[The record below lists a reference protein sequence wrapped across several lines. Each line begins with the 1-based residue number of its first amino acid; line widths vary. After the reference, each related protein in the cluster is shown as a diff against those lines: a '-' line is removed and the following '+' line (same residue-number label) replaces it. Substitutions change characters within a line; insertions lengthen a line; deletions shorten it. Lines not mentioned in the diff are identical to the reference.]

1 MIWNSKILSAALGIT
16 ISNSIN
22 CNEVQFNSKDV
33 KKGDLFIA
41 LKGNRDGHD
50 YVLDAIDKG
59 AAAVIVSKQ
68 VEINDKDKI
77 ILVDDC
83 FEALQKMALYKRE
96 NSKAKFIAITGSVGK
111 TSTKEALK
119 ILLQHD
125 SLVFVSR
132 GNFNNKLGM
141 LINLASMADDTEYA
155 IFELGMNHKGEIREL
170 VQILKPNIA
179 MITNISEAHLEFFNS
194 LEEIAEAKCEIFENF
209 SKNDIAVINADTNC
223 YSKILSILKNLSID
237 KIYSF
242 GTLSIKSTAVSRF
255 LNRHCE
261 QSKTAWQSRKNNK
274 KCYKLVFFTGLLRQ
288 LLCNFLAMTKKYE
301 LYNNTT
307 TPAQLVLYETL
318 GEQVHLKYK
327 INNKSLEITIPFIPR
342 HFAENY
348 TGVLLIIDILDKNIE
363 IAANHLADIAPTKGR
378 GEIINIQNCRVICD
392 YYNAS
397 PQSMKAALEYL
408 KQVPAENKTA
418 IIGGMLELGE
428 SSKPLHEELIPYIL
442 NAGCSKV
449 YLVGVNTKYIYD
461 LLPPKIAKKYFK
473 NVDELITH
481 ITDLFESNELI
492 LIKGSRG
499 VKLDKIVDYYK

>member
-1 MIWNSKILSAALGIT
+1 MIWNSKTLSAVLGIT
-16 ISNSIN
+16 ISNSIS

-33 KKGDLFIA
+33 KKGNLFIA
-41 LKGNRDGHD
+41 LQGNRDGHD

-59 AAAVIVSKQ
+59 AAAVIISKR

-119 ILLQHD
+119 VLLQHD
-125 SLVFVSR
+125 FLVFASR

-141 LINLASMADDTEYA
+141 FINLASMADDTEYA

-194 LEEIAEAKCEIFENF
+194 LEEIAEAKCEIFANF

-223 YSKILSILKNLSID
+223 YNKILSILKKLSITD
-237 KIYSF
+237 IHSF
-242 GTLSIKSTAVSRF
+242 GRSA
-255 LNRHCE
+255 
-261 QSKTAWQSRKNNK
+261 KTSA
-274 KCYKLVFFTGLLRQ
+274 
-288 LLCNFLAMTKKYE
+288 E
-301 LYNNTT
+301 LI
-307 TPAQLVLYETL
+307 LYENL
-318 GEQVHLKYK
+318 GEQVYLKYK
-327 INNKSLEITIPFIPR
+327 INKKVLDVTIPFIPR
-342 HFAENY
+342 HFTENY
-348 TGVLLIIDILDKNIE
+348 TGVLLIIDILGKDIE
-363 IAANHLADIAPTKGR
+363 IAANHLANISPTKGR

-418 IIGGMLELGE
+418 IIGDMLELGE
-428 SSKPLHEELIPYIL
+428 NSKRLHEKLVQYIL
-442 NAGCSKV
+442 DAACSKV
-449 YLVGVNTKYIYD
+449 YLVGVNTKYIND
-461 LLPPKIAKKYFK
+461 LLPSKIAKKYFK

-481 ITDLFESNELI
+481 ITDLFEGNELI

>member
-1 MIWNSKILSAALGIT
+1 MIWNSKTLSAALGIT

-41 LKGNRDGHD
+41 LQGNRDGHD

-59 AAAVIVSKQ
+59 AAAVIISKR
-68 VEINDKDKI
+68 VEINDKYKI

-83 FEALQKMALYKRE
+83 FEALQKIALYKRE

-119 ILLQHD
+119 VLLQHD
-125 SLVFVSR
+125 FLVFASR

-194 LEEIAEAKCEIFENF
+194 LEEIAEAKCEIFANF

-223 YSKILSILKNLSID
+223 YNKILSILKNLSITD
-237 KIYSF
+237 IHSF
-242 GTLSIKSTAVSRF
+242 GRS
-255 LNRHCE
+255 
-261 QSKTAWQSRKNNK
+261 SKTSAE
-274 KCYKLVFFTGLLRQ
+274 LIV
-288 LLCNFLAMTKKYE
+288 YE
-301 LYNNTT
+301 N
-307 TPAQLVLYETL
+307 L
-318 GEQVHLKYK
+318 GEQVYLKYK
-327 INNKSLEITIPFIPR
+327 INNKVLDVTIPFIPW
-342 HFAENY
+342 HFTENY
-348 TGVLLIIDILDKNIE
+348 TGVLLIIDILGKDIE
-363 IAANHLADIAPTKGR
+363 IAANHLANISPTKGR

-418 IIGGMLELGE
+418 IIGDMLELGE
-428 SSKPLHEELIPYIL
+428 NSKRLHEKLVQYIL
-442 NAGCSKV
+442 DAACSKV
-449 YLVGVNTKYIYD
+449 YLVGVNTKYIDD
-461 LLPPKIAKKYFK
+461 LLPSKIAKKYFK

-481 ITDLFESNELI
+481 ITDLFEGNELI

>member
-1 MIWNSKILSAALGIT
+1 MIWNSKTLSAVLGIT

-41 LKGNRDGHD
+41 LQGNRDGHD

-59 AAAVIVSKQ
+59 AAAVIISKR

-77 ILVDDC
+77 ILVDNC

-119 ILLQHD
+119 VLLQHD
-125 SLVFVSR
+125 FLVFASR

-194 LEEIAEAKCEIFENF
+194 LEEIAEAKCEIFANF

-223 YSKILSILKNLSID
+223 YNKILSILKNLSITD
-237 KIYSF
+237 IHSF
-242 GTLSIKSTAVSRF
+242 GRSA
-255 LNRHCE
+255 
-261 QSKTAWQSRKNNK
+261 KTSA
-274 KCYKLVFFTGLLRQ
+274 
-288 LLCNFLAMTKKYE
+288 E
-301 LYNNTT
+301 LI
-307 TPAQLVLYETL
+307 LYENL
-318 GEQVHLKYK
+318 GEQVYLKYK
-327 INNKSLEITIPFIPR
+327 INNKVLDVTIPFIPR
-342 HFAENY
+342 HFTENY
-348 TGVLLIIDILDKNIE
+348 TGVLLIIDILGKDIE
-363 IAANHLADIAPTKGR
+363 IAANHLANISPTKGR

-408 KQVPAENKTA
+408 KQVPAEHKTA
-418 IIGGMLELGE
+418 IIGDMLELGE
-428 SSKPLHEELIPYIL
+428 NSKRLHEKLVQYIL
-442 NAGCSKV
+442 DAACSKV
-449 YLVGVNTKYIYD
+449 YLVGVNTKYIDD
-461 LLPPKIAKKYFK
+461 LLPSKIAKKYFK

-481 ITDLFESNELI
+481 ITDLFEGNELI

>member
-1 MIWNSKILSAALGIT
+1 MIWNSKTLSAVLGIT

-41 LKGNRDGHD
+41 LQGNRDGHD

-59 AAAVIVSKQ
+59 AAAVIISKR

-119 ILLQHD
+119 VLLQHD
-125 SLVFVSR
+125 FLVFASR

-194 LEEIAEAKCEIFENF
+194 LEEIAEAKCEIFANF

-223 YSKILSILKNLSID
+223 YNKILSILKNLSITD
-237 KIYSF
+237 IHSF
-242 GTLSIKSTAVSRF
+242 GRS
-255 LNRHCE
+255 
-261 QSKTAWQSRKNNK
+261 SKTSA
-274 KCYKLVFFTGLLRQ
+274 
-288 LLCNFLAMTKKYE
+288 E
-301 LYNNTT
+301 LI
-307 TPAQLVLYETL
+307 LYENL
-318 GEQVHLKYK
+318 GEQVYLKYK
-327 INNKSLEITIPFIPR
+327 INNKVLDVTIPFIPR
-342 HFAENY
+342 HFTENY
-348 TGVLLIIDILDKNIE
+348 TGVLLIIDILGKDIE
-363 IAANHLADIAPTKGR
+363 IAANHLANISPTKGR

-418 IIGGMLELGE
+418 IIGDMLELGE
-428 SSKPLHEELIPYIL
+428 NSKRLHEKLVQYIL
-442 NAGCSKV
+442 DAACSKV
-449 YLVGVNTKYIYD
+449 YLVGVNTKYIDD
-461 LLPPKIAKKYFK
+461 LLPSKIAKKYFK

-481 ITDLFESNELI
+481 ITDLFEGNELM

>member
-1 MIWNSKILSAALGIT
+1 MIWNSKTLSAALGIT

-41 LKGNRDGHD
+41 LQGNRDGHD
-50 YVLDAIDKG
+50 YALDAIDKG
-59 AAAVIVSKQ
+59 AAAIIVSKK

-125 SLVFVSR
+125 SLVFASR

-141 LINLASMADDTEYA
+141 LINLASMADDTEYT

-209 SKNDIAVINADTNC
+209 SKNDIAVINANTNC

-237 KIYSF
+237 RVYNF
-242 GTLSIKSTAVSRF
+242 GISH
-255 LNRHCE
+255 N
-261 QSKTAWQSRKNNK
+261 
-274 KCYKLVFFTGLLRQ
+274 
-288 LLCNFLAMTKKYE
+288 
-301 LYNNTT
+301 
-307 TPAQLVLYETL
+307 TPAQLVLYESL

-327 INNKSLEITIPFIPR
+327 INNKSLEITVPFIPR

-348 TGVLLIIDILDKNIE
+348 TGVLLIIDILGKDIE

-418 IIGGMLELGE
+418 IIGDMLELGE
-428 SSKPLHEELIPYIL
+428 SSKPLHEELVPYIL
-442 NAGCSKV
+442 DAGCSKV

-461 LLPPKIAKKYFK
+461 LLPPKIAKKYFE

-481 ITDLFESNELI
+481 ITDLFEINELI

>member
-1 MIWNSKILSAALGIT
+1 MIWNSKTLSAVLGIT
-16 ISNSIN
+16 ISNSIS

-33 KKGDLFIA
+33 KKGNLFIA
-41 LKGNRDGHD
+41 LQGNRDGHD

-59 AAAVIVSKQ
+59 AAAVIISKR

-119 ILLQHD
+119 VLLQHD
-125 SLVFVSR
+125 FLVFASR

-194 LEEIAEAKCEIFENF
+194 LEEIAEAKCEIFANF

-223 YSKILSILKNLSID
+223 YNKILSILKNLSITD
-237 KIYSF
+237 IHSV
-242 GTLSIKSTAVSRF
+242 GRSA
-255 LNRHCE
+255 
-261 QSKTAWQSRKNNK
+261 KTSA
-274 KCYKLVFFTGLLRQ
+274 
-288 LLCNFLAMTKKYE
+288 E
-301 LYNNTT
+301 LI
-307 TPAQLVLYETL
+307 LYENL
-318 GEQVHLKYK
+318 GEQVYLKYK
-327 INNKSLEITIPFIPR
+327 INKKVLDVTIPFIPR
-342 HFAENY
+342 HFTENY
-348 TGVLLIIDILDKNIE
+348 TGVLLIIDILGKDIE
-363 IAANHLADIAPTKGR
+363 IAANHLANISPTKGR

-418 IIGGMLELGE
+418 IIGDMLELGE
-428 SSKPLHEELIPYIL
+428 NSKRLHEKLVQYIL
-442 NAGCSKV
+442 DAACSKV
-449 YLVGVNTKYIYD
+449 YLVGVNTKYIND
-461 LLPPKIAKKYFK
+461 LLPSKIAKKYFK

-481 ITDLFESNELI
+481 ITDLFEGNELI

>member
-1 MIWNSKILSAALGIT
+1 MIWNSKTLSAVLGIT
-16 ISNSIN
+16 ISNSIS

-33 KKGDLFIA
+33 KKGNLFIA
-41 LKGNRDGHD
+41 LQGNRDGHD

-59 AAAVIVSKQ
+59 AAAVIISKR

-119 ILLQHD
+119 VLLQHD
-125 SLVFVSR
+125 FLVFASR

-194 LEEIAEAKCEIFENF
+194 LEEIAEAKCEIFANF

-223 YSKILSILKNLSID
+223 YNKILSILKNLSITD
-237 KIYSF
+237 IHSF
-242 GTLSIKSTAVSRF
+242 GRSA
-255 LNRHCE
+255 
-261 QSKTAWQSRKNNK
+261 KTSA
-274 KCYKLVFFTGLLRQ
+274 
-288 LLCNFLAMTKKYE
+288 E
-301 LYNNTT
+301 LI
-307 TPAQLVLYETL
+307 LYENL
-318 GEQVHLKYK
+318 GEQVYLKYK
-327 INNKSLEITIPFIPR
+327 INKKVLDVMIPFIPR
-342 HFAENY
+342 HFTENY
-348 TGVLLIIDILDKNIE
+348 TGVLLIIDILGKDIE
-363 IAANHLADIAPTKGR
+363 IAANHLANISPTKGR

-418 IIGGMLELGE
+418 IIGDMLELGE
-428 SSKPLHEELIPYIL
+428 NSKRLHEKLVQYIL
-442 NAGCSKV
+442 DAACSKV
-449 YLVGVNTKYIYD
+449 YLVGVNTKYIND
-461 LLPPKIAKKYFK
+461 LLPSKIAKKYFK

-481 ITDLFESNELI
+481 ITDLFEGNELI

>member
-1 MIWNSKILSAALGIT
+1 MIWNSKTLSAVLGRT

-41 LKGNRDGHD
+41 LQGNRDSHD

-59 AAAVIVSKQ
+59 AAAVIISKR

-119 ILLQHD
+119 VLLQHD
-125 SLVFVSR
+125 FLVFASR

-155 IFELGMNHKGEIREL
+155 IFELGMNYKGQIREL

-194 LEEIAEAKCEIFENF
+194 LEEIAEAKCEIFANF

-223 YSKILSILKNLSID
+223 YNKILSILKNLSITD
-237 KIYSF
+237 IHSF
-242 GTLSIKSTAVSRF
+242 GRS
-255 LNRHCE
+255 
-261 QSKTAWQSRKNNK
+261 SKTSAELILYKN
-274 KCYKLVFFTGLLRQ
+274 
-288 LLCNFLAMTKKYE
+288 
-301 LYNNTT
+301 
-307 TPAQLVLYETL
+307 L
-318 GEQVHLKYK
+318 GEQVYLKYK
-327 INNKSLEITIPFIPR
+327 INNKVLDVTMPFIPR
-342 HFAENY
+342 HFTENY
-348 TGVLLIIDILDKNIE
+348 TGVLLIIDILGKDIE
-363 IAANHLADIAPTKGR
+363 IAANHLASISPTKGR

-397 PQSMKAALEYL
+397 PQSMQAALEYL

-418 IIGGMLELGE
+418 IIGDMLELGE
-428 SSKPLHEELIPYIL
+428 NSKRLHEKLVQYIL
-442 NAGCSKV
+442 DAACSKV
-449 YLVGVNTKYIYD
+449 YLVGVNTKYIDD
-461 LLPPKIAKKYFK
+461 LLPSKIAKKYFK

-481 ITDLFESNELI
+481 ITDLFEGNELI

>member
-1 MIWNSKILSAALGIT
+1 MIWNSKTLSAVLGIT

-22 CNEVQFNSKDV
+22 YNEVQFNSKDV

-41 LKGNRDGHD
+41 LHGNRDGHD

-59 AAAVIVSKQ
+59 AAAVIISKR

-83 FEALQKMALYKRE
+83 FEALQKMALYKRK

-125 SLVFVSR
+125 FLVFASR

-141 LINLASMADDTEYA
+141 LVNLASMADDAEYA

-170 VQILKPNIA
+170 VQILKPHIA

-194 LEEIAEAKCEIFENF
+194 LEEIAEAKCEIFANF
-209 SKNDIAVINADTNC
+209 SKNDIAVINANTNC
-223 YSKILSILKNLSID
+223 YNKILSILKNLSITD
-237 KIYSF
+237 IHSF
-242 GTLSIKSTAVSRF
+242 GRS
-255 LNRHCE
+255 
-261 QSKTAWQSRKNNK
+261 SKTSA
-274 KCYKLVFFTGLLRQ
+274 
-288 LLCNFLAMTKKYE
+288 E
-301 LYNNTT
+301 LI
-307 TPAQLVLYETL
+307 LYENL
-318 GEQVHLKYK
+318 GEQVYLKYK
-327 INNKSLEITIPFIPR
+327 INNKVLDVTIPFIPR
-342 HFAENY
+342 HFTENY
-348 TGVLLIIDILDKNIE
+348 TGVLLIIDILGKDIE
-363 IAANHLADIAPTKGR
+363 IAANRLANISPTKGR

-418 IIGGMLELGE
+418 IIGDMLELGE
-428 SSKPLHEELIPYIL
+428 NSKRLHETLVQYIL
-442 NAGCSKV
+442 DAACSKV
-449 YLVGVNTKYIYD
+449 YLVGVNTKYIDD
-461 LLPPKIAKKYFK
+461 LLPSKIAKKYFK
-473 NVDELITH
+473 SVDELITH
-481 ITDLFESNELI
+481 ITDLFEGNELI

-499 VKLDKIVDYYK
+499 IKLDKIVDYYK

>member
-1 MIWNSKILSAALGIT
+1 MIWNSKTLSAVLGIT

-33 KKGDLFIA
+33 KKGNLFIA
-41 LKGNRDGHD
+41 LQGNRDGHD

-59 AAAVIVSKQ
+59 AAAVIISKRL
-68 VEINDKDKI
+68 EINDQDKI

-119 ILLQHD
+119 VLLQHD
-125 SLVFVSR
+125 FLVFASR

-194 LEEIAEAKCEIFENF
+194 LEEIAEAKCEIFTNF

-223 YSKILSILKNLSID
+223 YNKILSILKELSITD
-237 KIYSF
+237 IHSF
-242 GTLSIKSTAVSRF
+242 GRSA
-255 LNRHCE
+255 
-261 QSKTAWQSRKNNK
+261 KTSA
-274 KCYKLVFFTGLLRQ
+274 
-288 LLCNFLAMTKKYE
+288 E
-301 LYNNTT
+301 LI
-307 TPAQLVLYETL
+307 LYENL
-318 GEQVHLKYK
+318 GEQVYLKYK
-327 INNKSLEITIPFIPR
+327 INNKVLDVTIPFIPR
-342 HFAENY
+342 HFTENY
-348 TGVLLIIDILDKNIE
+348 TGVLLIIDILGKDIE
-363 IAANHLADIAPTKGR
+363 IAANHLANISPTKGR

-408 KQVPAENKTA
+408 KQVPAENKTV
-418 IIGGMLELGE
+418 IIGDMLELGE
-428 SSKPLHEELIPYIL
+428 NSKRLHEKLVQYIL
-442 NAGCSKV
+442 DTACSKV
-449 YLVGVNTKYIYD
+449 YLVGVNTKYIDD
-461 LLPPKIAKKYFK
+461 LLPSKIVKKYFK

-481 ITDLFESNELI
+481 ITDLFEGNELI

>member
-1 MIWNSKILSAALGIT
+1 MIWNSKTLSAALGIT

-41 LKGNRDGHD
+41 LQGNRDGHD
-50 YVLDAIDKG
+50 YVQDAIDKG
-59 AAAVIVSKQ
+59 AVAVIVSKQ

-125 SLVFVSR
+125 SLVFASR

-237 KIYSF
+237 RVYNF
-242 GTLSIKSTAVSRF
+242 GISH
-255 LNRHCE
+255 N
-261 QSKTAWQSRKNNK
+261 
-274 KCYKLVFFTGLLRQ
+274 
-288 LLCNFLAMTKKYE
+288 
-301 LYNNTT
+301 
-307 TPAQLVLYETL
+307 TPAQLVLYENL

-348 TGVLLIIDILDKNIE
+348 TGVLLIIDILGKDME
-363 IAANHLADIAPTKGR
+363 LAANHLANISPTEGR
-378 GEIINIQNCRVICD
+378 GKIINIQNSRVICD

-397 PQSMKAALEYL
+397 PGSMKAALEYL

-418 IIGGMLELGE
+418 IIGDMLELGE
-428 SSKPLHEELIPYIL
+428 SSKPLHEELVPYIL
-442 NAGCSKV
+442 DAGCSKV

-461 LLPPKIAKKYFK
+461 LLPPKTAKKYFK

-481 ITDLFESNELI
+481 ITDLFEGNELI

-499 VKLDKIVDYYK
+499 IKLDKIVDYYK

>member
-1 MIWNSKILSAALGIT
+1 MIWNSKTLSAVLGIT

-41 LKGNRDGHD
+41 LQGNRDGHD

-59 AAAVIVSKQ
+59 AAAVIISKR

-119 ILLQHD
+119 VLLQHD
-125 SLVFVSR
+125 FLVFASR

-194 LEEIAEAKCEIFENF
+194 LEEIAEAKCEIFANF

-223 YSKILSILKNLSID
+223 YNKILSILKNLSITD
-237 KIYSF
+237 IHSF
-242 GTLSIKSTAVSRF
+242 GRS
-255 LNRHCE
+255 
-261 QSKTAWQSRKNNK
+261 SKTSA
-274 KCYKLVFFTGLLRQ
+274 
-288 LLCNFLAMTKKYE
+288 E
-301 LYNNTT
+301 LI
-307 TPAQLVLYETL
+307 LYENL
-318 GEQVHLKYK
+318 GEQVYLKYK
-327 INNKSLEITIPFIPR
+327 INNKVLDVTIPFIPR
-342 HFAENY
+342 HFTENY
-348 TGVLLIIDILDKNIE
+348 TGVLLIIDILGREKQYVEPKCFNDLTTIRHRKNQHERSICKAGYNCTFTLQCA
-363 IAANHLADIAPTKGR
+363 IPAN
-378 GEIINIQNCRVICD
+378 
-392 YYNAS
+392 
-397 PQSMKAALEYL
+397 MK
-408 KQVPAENKTA
+408 
-418 IIGGMLELGE
+418 
-428 SSKPLHEELIPYIL
+428 
-442 NAGCSKV
+442 
-449 YLVGVNTKYIYD
+449 NT
-461 LLPPKIAKKYFK
+461 L
-473 NVDELITH
+473 T
-481 ITDLFESNELI
+481 
-492 LIKGSRG
+492 
-499 VKLDKIVDYYK
+499 

>member
-1 MIWNSKILSAALGIT
+1 MIWNSKTLSAALGIT

-41 LKGNRDGHD
+41 LQGNRDGHD

-59 AAAVIVSKQ
+59 AAAVIISKR
-68 VEINDKDKI
+68 VEINDKYKI

-83 FEALQKMALYKRE
+83 FEALQKIALYKRE

-119 ILLQHD
+119 VLLQHD
-125 SLVFVSR
+125 FLVFASR

-179 MITNISEAHLEFFNS
+179 MITNISEAHLAFFNS
-194 LEEIAEAKCEIFENF
+194 LEEIAEAKCEIFANF

-223 YSKILSILKNLSID
+223 YNKILSILKNLSITD
-237 KIYSF
+237 IHSF
-242 GTLSIKSTAVSRF
+242 GRS
-255 LNRHCE
+255 
-261 QSKTAWQSRKNNK
+261 SKTSA
-274 KCYKLVFFTGLLRQ
+274 
-288 LLCNFLAMTKKYE
+288 E
-301 LYNNTT
+301 LI
-307 TPAQLVLYETL
+307 LYENL
-318 GEQVHLKYK
+318 GEQVYLKYK
-327 INNKSLEITIPFIPR
+327 INNKVLDVTIPFIPR
-342 HFAENY
+342 HFTENY
-348 TGVLLIIDILDKNIE
+348 TGVLLIIDILGKDIE
-363 IAANHLADIAPTKGR
+363 IAANHLANISPTKGR

-418 IIGGMLELGE
+418 IIGDMLELGE
-428 SSKPLHEELIPYIL
+428 NSKRLHEKLVQYIL
-442 NAGCSKV
+442 DAACSKV
-449 YLVGVNTKYIYD
+449 YLVGVNTKYIDD
-461 LLPPKIAKKYFK
+461 LLPSKIAKKYFK
-473 NVDELITH
+473 NVDELIMH
-481 ITDLFESNELI
+481 ITDLFEGNELI

>member
-1 MIWNSKILSAALGIT
+1 MIWNSKTLSAALGIT

-22 CNEVQFNSKDV
+22 CNAVQFNSKDV

-41 LKGNRDGHD
+41 LQGNRDGHD

-59 AAAVIVSKQ
+59 TAAVIISKR

-119 ILLQHD
+119 VLLQHD
-125 SLVFVSR
+125 FLVFASR

-155 IFELGMNHKGEIREL
+155 IFELGMNNKGEIREL

-194 LEEIAEAKCEIFENF
+194 LEEIAEAKCEIFANF

-223 YSKILSILKNLSID
+223 YNKILSILKNLSITD
-237 KIYSF
+237 IHSF
-242 GTLSIKSTAVSRF
+242 GRS
-255 LNRHCE
+255 
-261 QSKTAWQSRKNNK
+261 SKTSA
-274 KCYKLVFFTGLLRQ
+274 
-288 LLCNFLAMTKKYE
+288 E
-301 LYNNTT
+301 LI
-307 TPAQLVLYETL
+307 LYENL
-318 GEQVHLKYK
+318 GEQVYLKYK
-327 INNKSLEITIPFIPR
+327 INNKVLDVTIPFIPR
-342 HFAENY
+342 HFTENY
-348 TGVLLIIDILDKNIE
+348 TGVLLIIDILGKDIE
-363 IAANHLADIAPTKGR
+363 IAANHLANISPTKGR

-418 IIGGMLELGE
+418 IIGDMLELGE
-428 SSKPLHEELIPYIL
+428 NSKRLHEKLVQYIL
-442 NAGCSKV
+442 DAACSKV
-449 YLVGVNTKYIYD
+449 YLVGVNTKYIDD
-461 LLPPKIAKKYFK
+461 LLPSKIAKKYFK

-481 ITDLFESNELI
+481 ITDLFEGNELI

>member
-1 MIWNSKILSAALGIT
+1 MIWNSKTLSAALGIT

-41 LKGNRDGHD
+41 LQGNRDGHD
-50 YVLDAIDKG
+50 YALDAIDKG
-59 AAAVIVSKQ
+59 AAAIIVSKK

-125 SLVFVSR
+125 PLVFASR

-209 SKNDIAVINADTNC
+209 SKNDIAVINANTNC

-237 KIYSF
+237 RVYNF
-242 GTLSIKSTAVSRF
+242 GISH
-255 LNRHCE
+255 N
-261 QSKTAWQSRKNNK
+261 
-274 KCYKLVFFTGLLRQ
+274 
-288 LLCNFLAMTKKYE
+288 
-301 LYNNTT
+301 
-307 TPAQLVLYETL
+307 TPAQLVLYESL

-327 INNKSLEITIPFIPR
+327 INNKSLEITVPFIPR

-348 TGVLLIIDILDKNIE
+348 TGVLLIIDILGKDIE

-418 IIGGMLELGE
+418 IIGDMLELGE
-428 SSKPLHEELIPYIL
+428 NSKPLHEELVPYIL
-442 NAGCSKV
+442 DAGCSKV

-461 LLPPKIAKKYFK
+461 LLPPKIAKKYFE
-473 NVDELITH
+473 NVDELITN
-481 ITDLFESNELI
+481 ITDLFEINELI

>member
-1 MIWNSKILSAALGIT
+1 MIWNSKTLSAVLGIT
-16 ISNSIN
+16 ISNSIS

-33 KKGDLFIA
+33 KKGNLFIA
-41 LKGNRDGHD
+41 LQGNRDGHD

-59 AAAVIVSKQ
+59 AAAVIISKR

-119 ILLQHD
+119 VLLQHD
-125 SLVFVSR
+125 FLVFASR

-194 LEEIAEAKCEIFENF
+194 LEEIAEAKCEIFANF

-223 YSKILSILKNLSID
+223 YNKILSILKNLSITD
-237 KIYSF
+237 IHSF
-242 GTLSIKSTAVSRF
+242 GRSA
-255 LNRHCE
+255 
-261 QSKTAWQSRKNNK
+261 KTSA
-274 KCYKLVFFTGLLRQ
+274 
-288 LLCNFLAMTKKYE
+288 E
-301 LYNNTT
+301 LI
-307 TPAQLVLYETL
+307 LYENL
-318 GEQVHLKYK
+318 GEQVYLKYK
-327 INNKSLEITIPFIPR
+327 INKKVLDVTIPFIPR
-342 HFAENY
+342 HFTENY
-348 TGVLLIIDILDKNIE
+348 TGVLLIIDILGKDIE
-363 IAANHLADIAPTKGR
+363 IAANHLANISPTKGR

-418 IIGGMLELGE
+418 IIGDMLELGE
-428 SSKPLHEELIPYIL
+428 NSKRLHEKLVQYIL
-442 NAGCSKV
+442 DAACSKV
-449 YLVGVNTKYIYD
+449 YLVGVNTKYIND
-461 LLPPKIAKKYFK
+461 LLPSKIAKKYFK

-481 ITDLFESNELI
+481 ITDLFEGNELI

>member
-1 MIWNSKILSAALGIT
+1 MIWNSKTLSAALGIT

-41 LKGNRDGHD
+41 LQGNRDGHD
-50 YVLDAIDKG
+50 YVQDAIDKG

-125 SLVFVSR
+125 FLVFASR

-141 LINLASMADDTEYA
+141 LINLASMADDTEYT

-237 KIYSF
+237 RVYNF
-242 GTLSIKSTAVSRF
+242 GISH
-255 LNRHCE
+255 N
-261 QSKTAWQSRKNNK
+261 
-274 KCYKLVFFTGLLRQ
+274 
-288 LLCNFLAMTKKYE
+288 
-301 LYNNTT
+301 
-307 TPAQLVLYETL
+307 TPAQLVLYENL

-348 TGVLLIIDILDKNIE
+348 TGVLLIIDILGKDME
-363 IAANHLADIAPTKGR
+363 LAANHLANISPTEGR
-378 GEIINIQNCRVICD
+378 GKIINIQNSRVICD

-397 PQSMKAALEYL
+397 PGSMKAALEYL

-418 IIGGMLELGE
+418 IIGDMLELGE
-428 SSKPLHEELIPYIL
+428 SSKPLHEELVPYIL
-442 NAGCSKV
+442 DAGCSKV

-461 LLPPKIAKKYFK
+461 LLPPKTAKKYFK

-481 ITDLFESNELI
+481 ITDLFEGNELI

-499 VKLDKIVDYYK
+499 IKLDKIVDYYK

>member
-1 MIWNSKILSAALGIT
+1 MIWNSKTLSAVLGIP

-33 KKGDLFIA
+33 KKGNLFIA
-41 LKGNRDGHD
+41 LQGNRDGHD

-59 AAAVIVSKQ
+59 AAAVIISKR

-119 ILLQHD
+119 VLLQHD
-125 SLVFVSR
+125 FLVFASR

-155 IFELGMNHKGEIREL
+155 IFELGMNHQGEIREL

-194 LEEIAEAKCEIFENF
+194 LEEIAEAKCEIFANF

-223 YSKILSILKNLSID
+223 YNKILSILKNLSITD
-237 KIYSF
+237 IHSF
-242 GTLSIKSTAVSRF
+242 GRSA
-255 LNRHCE
+255 
-261 QSKTAWQSRKNNK
+261 KTSA
-274 KCYKLVFFTGLLRQ
+274 
-288 LLCNFLAMTKKYE
+288 E
-301 LYNNTT
+301 LM
-307 TPAQLVLYETL
+307 LYENL
-318 GEQVHLKYK
+318 GEQVYLKYK
-327 INNKSLEITIPFIPR
+327 INNKVLDVTIPFIPR
-342 HFAENY
+342 HFTENY
-348 TGVLLIIDILDKNIE
+348 TGVLLIIDILGKDIE
-363 IAANHLADIAPTKGR
+363 IAANHLANISPTKGR

-418 IIGGMLELGE
+418 IIGDMLELGE
-428 SSKPLHEELIPYIL
+428 NSKRLHEKLVQYIL
-442 NAGCSKV
+442 DAACSKV
-449 YLVGVNTKYIYD
+449 YLVGVNTKYIDD
-461 LLPPKIAKKYFK
+461 LLPSKIAKKYFK

-481 ITDLFESNELI
+481 ITDLFEGNELV

>member
-1 MIWNSKILSAALGIT
+1 MIWNSKTLSAVLGIT

-33 KKGDLFIA
+33 KKGNLFIA
-41 LKGNRDGHD
+41 LQGNRDGHD

-59 AAAVIVSKQ
+59 AAAVIISKR

-119 ILLQHD
+119 VLLLQND
-125 SLVFVSR
+125 FLVFASR

-194 LEEIAEAKCEIFENF
+194 LEEIAEAKCEIFANF

-223 YSKILSILKNLSID
+223 YNKILSILKNLSITD
-237 KIYSF
+237 IHSF
-242 GTLSIKSTAVSRF
+242 GRSA
-255 LNRHCE
+255 
-261 QSKTAWQSRKNNK
+261 KTSA
-274 KCYKLVFFTGLLRQ
+274 
-288 LLCNFLAMTKKYE
+288 E
-301 LYNNTT
+301 LI
-307 TPAQLVLYETL
+307 LYENL
-318 GEQVHLKYK
+318 GEQVYLKYK
-327 INNKSLEITIPFIPR
+327 INNKVLDVTIPFIPR
-342 HFAENY
+342 HFTENY
-348 TGVLLIIDILDKNIE
+348 TGVLLIIDILGKDIE
-363 IAANHLADIAPTKGR
+363 IAANHLANISPTKGR

-418 IIGGMLELGE
+418 IIGDMLELGE
-428 SSKPLHEELIPYIL
+428 NSKRLHEKLVQYIL
-442 NAGCSKV
+442 DAACSKV
-449 YLVGVNTKYIYD
+449 YLVGVNTKYIND
-461 LLPPKIAKKYFK
+461 LLPSKIAKKYFK

-481 ITDLFESNELI
+481 ITDLFEGNELI

>member
-1 MIWNSKILSAALGIT
+1 MIWNSKTFSAALGIT
-16 ISNSIN
+16 ISHSIN

-41 LKGNRDGHD
+41 LQGNRDGHD

-59 AAAVIVSKQ
+59 AAAVIISKR
-68 VEINDKDKI
+68 VELNDKDKI

-119 ILLQHD
+119 VLLQHD
-125 SLVFVSR
+125 FLVFASR

-194 LEEIAEAKCEIFENF
+194 LEEVAEAKCEIFANF

-223 YSKILSILKNLSID
+223 YNKILSILKNLSITD
-237 KIYSF
+237 IHSF
-242 GTLSIKSTAVSRF
+242 GRS
-255 LNRHCE
+255 
-261 QSKTAWQSRKNNK
+261 SKTSA
-274 KCYKLVFFTGLLRQ
+274 
-288 LLCNFLAMTKKYE
+288 E
-301 LYNNTT
+301 LI
-307 TPAQLVLYETL
+307 LYENL
-318 GEQVHLKYK
+318 GEQVYLKYK
-327 INNKSLEITIPFIPR
+327 INNKVLDVTIPFIPR
-342 HFAENY
+342 HFTENY
-348 TGVLLIIDILDKNIE
+348 TGVLLIIDILGKDIE
-363 IAANHLADIAPTKGR
+363 IVANHLANISPTKGR
-378 GEIINIQNCRVICD
+378 GEMINIQNCRVICD

-418 IIGGMLELGE
+418 IIGDMLELGE
-428 SSKPLHEELIPYIL
+428 NSKRLHEKLVQYIL
-442 NAGCSKV
+442 DAACSKV
-449 YLVGVNTKYIYD
+449 YLVGVNTKYIDD
-461 LLPPKIAKKYFK
+461 LLPSKIAKRYFK

-481 ITDLFESNELI
+481 ITDLFEGNELI

>member
-1 MIWNSKILSAALGIT
+1 MIWNSKTLSAVLGIT

-41 LKGNRDGHD
+41 LQGNRDGHD

-59 AAAVIVSKQ
+59 AAAVIISKR

-119 ILLQHD
+119 VLLQHD
-125 SLVFVSR
+125 FLVFVSR

-179 MITNISEAHLEFFNS
+179 MITNISESHLEFFNS
-194 LEEIAEAKCEIFENF
+194 LEEIAEAKCEIFANF

-223 YSKILSILKNLSID
+223 YNKILSMLKNLSITD
-237 KIYSF
+237 IHSF
-242 GTLSIKSTAVSRF
+242 GRS
-255 LNRHCE
+255 
-261 QSKTAWQSRKNNK
+261 SKTSA
-274 KCYKLVFFTGLLRQ
+274 
-288 LLCNFLAMTKKYE
+288 E
-301 LYNNTT
+301 LI
-307 TPAQLVLYETL
+307 LYEDL
-318 GEQVHLKYK
+318 GEQVYLKYK
-327 INNKSLEITIPFIPR
+327 INNKVLDVTIPFIPR
-342 HFAENY
+342 HFTENY
-348 TGVLLIIDILDKNIE
+348 TGVLLIIDILGKDIE
-363 IAANHLADIAPTKGR
+363 IAANHLANISPTKGR

-418 IIGGMLELGE
+418 IIGDMLELGE
-428 SSKPLHEELIPYIL
+428 NSKRLHEKLVQYIL
-442 NAGCSKV
+442 DAACFKV
-449 YLVGVNTKYIYD
+449 YLVGVNTKYIDD
-461 LLPPKIAKKYFK
+461 LLPSKIAKKYFK

-481 ITDLFESNELI
+481 ITDLFEGNELI

>member
-1 MIWNSKILSAALGIT
+1 MIWNSKTLSAALGIT

-41 LKGNRDGHD
+41 LQGNSDGHN
-50 YVLDAIDKG
+50 YVRDAVDKG
-59 AAAVIVSKQ
+59 AAAVIISKR
-68 VEINDKDKI
+68 VEITDEDKL
-77 ILVDDC
+77 ILIDDC

-119 ILLQHD
+119 TLLQYKATT
-125 SLVFVSR
+125 FASR
-132 GNFNNKLGM
+132 GNFNNHLGL
-141 LINLASMADDTEYA
+141 LINLASMPDAIEYA
-155 IFELGMNHKGEIREL
+155 IFELGMNHKGEIMEL

-209 SKNDIAVINADTNC
+209 SKNDIAVINASTNC
-223 YSKILSILKNLSID
+223 YNKILSILKNLSID
-237 KIYSF
+237 RIYNF
-242 GTLSIKSTAVSRF
+242 GTS
-255 LNRHCE
+255 H
-261 QSKTAWQSRKNNK
+261 
-274 KCYKLVFFTGLLRQ
+274 
-288 LLCNFLAMTKKYE
+288 
-301 LYNNTT
+301 NT
-307 TPAQLVLYETL
+307 PSQLVLYENL

-327 INNKSLEITIPFIPR
+327 INNKPLEITISFIPR

-348 TGVLLIIDILDKNIE
+348 TGVLLIIDILGQDLE
-363 IAANHLADIAPTKGR
+363 IAANHLANIAPTKGR

-392 YYNAS
+392 CYNAS

-408 KQVPAENKTA
+408 KQVPAKNKTA
-418 IIGGMLELGE
+418 IIGDMLELGKN
-428 SSKPLHEELIPYIL
+428 SKQLHEELAPYIL
-442 NAGCSKV
+442 DSGCSKV
-449 YLVGVNTKYIYD
+449 YLVGVKTKYIYD
-461 LLPPKIAKKYFK
+461 LLPSKIAKKYFK
-473 NVDELITH
+473 KVDQLITH
-481 ITDLFESNELI
+481 VIDLFEGDELI

>member
-1 MIWNSKILSAALGIT
+1 MIWNSKTLSAALGIT

-22 CNEVQFNSKDV
+22 CNKVQFNSKDV

-41 LKGNRDGHD
+41 LQGNRDGHD

-59 AAAVIVSKQ
+59 AAAVIISKR
-68 VEINDKDKI
+68 VEINDKYKI

-83 FEALQKMALYKRE
+83 FEALQKIALYKRE

-119 ILLQHD
+119 VLLQHD
-125 SLVFVSR
+125 FLVFASR

-179 MITNISEAHLEFFNS
+179 MITNISEAHLEFFSS
-194 LEEIAEAKCEIFENF
+194 LEEIAEAKCEIFANF
-209 SKNDIAVINADTNC
+209 SKNDVAVINADTNC
-223 YSKILSILKNLSID
+223 YNKILSILKNLSITD
-237 KIYSF
+237 IHSF
-242 GTLSIKSTAVSRF
+242 GRS
-255 LNRHCE
+255 
-261 QSKTAWQSRKNNK
+261 SKTSA
-274 KCYKLVFFTGLLRQ
+274 
-288 LLCNFLAMTKKYE
+288 E
-301 LYNNTT
+301 LI
-307 TPAQLVLYETL
+307 LYENL
-318 GEQVHLKYK
+318 GEQVYLKYK
-327 INNKSLEITIPFIPR
+327 INNKVLDVTIPFIPR
-342 HFAENY
+342 HFTENY
-348 TGVLLIIDILDKNIE
+348 TGVLLIIDILGKDIE
-363 IAANHLADIAPTKGR
+363 IAANHLANISPTKGR

-418 IIGGMLELGE
+418 IIGDMLELGE
-428 SSKPLHEELIPYIL
+428 NSKRLHEKLVQYIL
-442 NAGCSKV
+442 DAACSKV
-449 YLVGVNTKYIYD
+449 YLVGVNTKYIDD
-461 LLPPKIAKKYFK
+461 LLPSKIAKKYFK

-481 ITDLFESNELI
+481 ITDLFEGNELI

>member
-1 MIWNSKILSAALGIT
+1 MIWNSKALTAALGIT

-41 LKGNRDGHD
+41 LQGNRDGHD

-83 FEALQKMALYKRE
+83 FETLQKMALYKRE

-119 ILLQHD
+119 ILLRHD
-125 SLVFVSR
+125 SLVFASR
-132 GNFNNKLGM
+132 GNFNNHLGL

-223 YSKILSILKNLSID
+223 YNKILSILKNLSINRV
-237 KIYSF
+237 YNF
-242 GTLSIKSTAVSRF
+242 GISH
-255 LNRHCE
+255 N
-261 QSKTAWQSRKNNK
+261 
-274 KCYKLVFFTGLLRQ
+274 
-288 LLCNFLAMTKKYE
+288 
-301 LYNNTT
+301 
-307 TPAQLVLYETL
+307 TPAQLVLYENL

-327 INNKSLEITIPFIPR
+327 INNKSLSVTIPFIPR

-348 TGVLLIIDILDKNIE
+348 TGVLLIVDILGKDIE
-363 IAANHLADIAPTKGR
+363 IAANHLANISPTEGR
-378 GEIINIQNCRVICD
+378 GKIINIQNSRVICD

-397 PQSMKAALEYL
+397 PGSMKAALEYL

-418 IIGGMLELGE
+418 IIGDMLELGGG
-428 SSKPLHEELIPYIL
+428 SKPLHEELVPYIL
-442 NAGCSKV
+442 DAGCSKV

-481 ITDLFESNELI
+481 ITDLFEINELI

-499 VKLDKIVDYYK
+499 IKLDKIVDYYK

>member
-1 MIWNSKILSAALGIT
+1 MIWNSKTLSAVLGIT
-16 ISNSIN
+16 ISNSIS

-33 KKGDLFIA
+33 KKGNLFIA
-41 LKGNRDGHD
+41 LQGNRDGHD

-59 AAAVIVSKQ
+59 AAAVIISKR

-111 TSTKEALK
+111 TATKEALK
-119 ILLQHD
+119 VLLQHD
-125 SLVFVSR
+125 FLVFASR

-194 LEEIAEAKCEIFENF
+194 LEEIAEAKCEIFANF

-223 YSKILSILKNLSID
+223 YNKILSILKNLSITD
-237 KIYSF
+237 IHSF
-242 GTLSIKSTAVSRF
+242 GRSA
-255 LNRHCE
+255 
-261 QSKTAWQSRKNNK
+261 KTSA
-274 KCYKLVFFTGLLRQ
+274 
-288 LLCNFLAMTKKYE
+288 E
-301 LYNNTT
+301 LI
-307 TPAQLVLYETL
+307 LYENL
-318 GEQVHLKYK
+318 GEQVYLKYK
-327 INNKSLEITIPFIPR
+327 INKKVLDVMIPFIPR
-342 HFAENY
+342 HFTENY
-348 TGVLLIIDILDKNIE
+348 TGVLLIIDILGKDIE
-363 IAANHLADIAPTKGR
+363 IAANHLANISPTKGR

-418 IIGGMLELGE
+418 IIGDMLELGE
-428 SSKPLHEELIPYIL
+428 NSKRLHETLVQYIL
-442 NAGCSKV
+442 DAACSKV
-449 YLVGVNTKYIYD
+449 YLVGVNTKYIND
-461 LLPPKIAKKYFK
+461 LLPSKIAKKYFK

-481 ITDLFESNELI
+481 ITDLFEGNELI
-492 LIKGSRG
+492 LIKGSRD

>member
-1 MIWNSKILSAALGIT
+1 MIWNSKTLSAALGIT

-41 LKGNRDGHD
+41 LQGNRDGHD
-50 YVLDAIDKG
+50 YVQDAIDKG

-125 SLVFVSR
+125 SLVFASR

-237 KIYSF
+237 RVYNF
-242 GTLSIKSTAVSRF
+242 GISH
-255 LNRHCE
+255 N
-261 QSKTAWQSRKNNK
+261 
-274 KCYKLVFFTGLLRQ
+274 
-288 LLCNFLAMTKKYE
+288 
-301 LYNNTT
+301 
-307 TPAQLVLYETL
+307 TPAQLVLYENL

-348 TGVLLIIDILDKNIE
+348 TGVLLIIDILGKDME
-363 IAANHLADIAPTKGR
+363 LAANHLANISPTEGR
-378 GEIINIQNCRVICD
+378 GKIINIQNSRVICD

-397 PQSMKAALEYL
+397 PGSMKAALEYL

-418 IIGGMLELGE
+418 IIGDMLELGE
-428 SSKPLHEELIPYIL
+428 SSKPLHEELVPYIL
-442 NAGCSKV
+442 DAGCSKV

-461 LLPPKIAKKYFK
+461 LLPPKTAKKYFK

-481 ITDLFESNELI
+481 ITDLFEGNELI

-499 VKLDKIVDYYK
+499 IKLDKIVDYYK

>member
-1 MIWNSKILSAALGIT
+1 MIWNSKTLSAVLGIT

-33 KKGDLFIA
+33 KKGNLFIA
-41 LKGNRDGHD
+41 LQGNRDGHD

-59 AAAVIVSKQ
+59 AAAVIISKR

-119 ILLQHD
+119 VLLQHD
-125 SLVFVSR
+125 FLVFASR

-170 VQILKPNIA
+170 VQILKPNIT

-194 LEEIAEAKCEIFENF
+194 LEEIAEAKCEIFANF

-223 YSKILSILKNLSID
+223 YNKILSILKNLSITD
-237 KIYSF
+237 IHSF
-242 GTLSIKSTAVSRF
+242 GRSA
-255 LNRHCE
+255 
-261 QSKTAWQSRKNNK
+261 KTSA
-274 KCYKLVFFTGLLRQ
+274 
-288 LLCNFLAMTKKYE
+288 E
-301 LYNNTT
+301 LI
-307 TPAQLVLYETL
+307 LYENL
-318 GEQVHLKYK
+318 GEQVYLKYK
-327 INNKSLEITIPFIPR
+327 INNKVLDVTIPFIPR
-342 HFAENY
+342 HFTENY
-348 TGVLLIIDILDKNIE
+348 TGVLLIIDILGKDIE
-363 IAANHLADIAPTKGR
+363 IAANHLANISPTKGR

-418 IIGGMLELGE
+418 IIGDMLELGE
-428 SSKPLHEELIPYIL
+428 NSKRLHEKLVQYIL
-442 NAGCSKV
+442 DAACSKV
-449 YLVGVNTKYIYD
+449 YLVGVNTKYIDD
-461 LLPPKIAKKYFK
+461 LLPSKIAKKYFK

-481 ITDLFESNELI
+481 ITDLFEGNELI

>member
-1 MIWNSKILSAALGIT
+1 MIWNSKTLSAVLGIT
-16 ISNSIN
+16 ISNSIS

-33 KKGDLFIA
+33 KKGNLFIA
-41 LKGNRDGHD
+41 LQGNRDGHD

-59 AAAVIVSKQ
+59 AAAVIISKR

-119 ILLQHD
+119 VLLQHD
-125 SLVFVSR
+125 FLVFASR

-194 LEEIAEAKCEIFENF
+194 LEEIAEAKCEIFANF

-223 YSKILSILKNLSID
+223 YNKILSILKKLSITD
-237 KIYSF
+237 IHSF
-242 GTLSIKSTAVSRF
+242 GRSA
-255 LNRHCE
+255 
-261 QSKTAWQSRKNNK
+261 KTSA
-274 KCYKLVFFTGLLRQ
+274 
-288 LLCNFLAMTKKYE
+288 E
-301 LYNNTT
+301 LI
-307 TPAQLVLYETL
+307 LYENL
-318 GEQVHLKYK
+318 GEQVYLKYK
-327 INNKSLEITIPFIPR
+327 INKKVLDVMIPFIPR
-342 HFAENY
+342 HFTENY
-348 TGVLLIIDILDKNIE
+348 TGVLLIIDILGKDIE
-363 IAANHLADIAPTKGR
+363 IAANHLANISPTKGR

-418 IIGGMLELGE
+418 IIGDMLELGE
-428 SSKPLHEELIPYIL
+428 NSKRLHEKLVQYIL
-442 NAGCSKV
+442 DAACSKV
-449 YLVGVNTKYIYD
+449 YLVGVNTKYIND
-461 LLPPKIAKKYFK
+461 LLPSKIAKKYFK

-481 ITDLFESNELI
+481 ITDLFEGNELI

>member
-1 MIWNSKILSAALGIT
+1 MIWNSKTLSAALGIT

-33 KKGDLFIA
+33 KKDDLFIA
-41 LKGNRDGHD
+41 LQGNRDGHD

-59 AAAVIVSKQ
+59 AAAVIISKR

-119 ILLQHD
+119 VLLQHD
-125 SLVFVSR
+125 FLVFASR

-179 MITNISEAHLEFFNS
+179 MITNISEVHLEFFNS
-194 LEEIAEAKCEIFENF
+194 LEEIAEAKCEIFANF

-223 YSKILSILKNLSID
+223 YNKILSILKNLSITD
-237 KIYSF
+237 IHSF
-242 GTLSIKSTAVSRF
+242 GRS
-255 LNRHCE
+255 
-261 QSKTAWQSRKNNK
+261 SKT
-274 KCYKLVFFTGLLRQ
+274 
-288 LLCNFLAMTKKYE
+288 LAE
-301 LYNNTT
+301 LI
-307 TPAQLVLYETL
+307 LYENL
-318 GEQVHLKYK
+318 GEQVYLKYK
-327 INNKSLEITIPFIPR
+327 INNKVLDVTIPFIPR
-342 HFAENY
+342 HFTENY
-348 TGVLLIIDILDKNIE
+348 TGVLLIIDILGKDIE
-363 IAANHLADIAPTKGR
+363 IAANHLANISPTKGR

-418 IIGGMLELGE
+418 IIGDMLELGE
-428 SSKPLHEELIPYIL
+428 NSKRLHEKLVQYIL
-442 NAGCSKV
+442 DAACSKV
-449 YLVGVNTKYIYD
+449 YLVGVNTKYIDD
-461 LLPPKIAKKYFK
+461 LLPSKIAKKYFK

-481 ITDLFESNELI
+481 ITNLFEGNELI

>member
-1 MIWNSKILSAALGIT
+1 MIWNSKTLSAVLGIT
-16 ISNSIN
+16 IFNPIN

-83 FEALQKMALYKRE
+83 FEALQKMALYKRK

-125 SLVFVSR
+125 SLVFASR

-155 IFELGMNHKGEIREL
+155 IFELGMNHKGEIKEL

-209 SKNDIAVINADTNC
+209 SKNDIAVINANTNC

-237 KIYSF
+237 RVYNF
-242 GTLSIKSTAVSRF
+242 GISH
-255 LNRHCE
+255 N
-261 QSKTAWQSRKNNK
+261 
-274 KCYKLVFFTGLLRQ
+274 
-288 LLCNFLAMTKKYE
+288 
-301 LYNNTT
+301 
-307 TPAQLVLYETL
+307 TPAQLVLYENL

-348 TGVLLIIDILDKNIE
+348 TGVLLIIDILGKDIE

-408 KQVPAENKTA
+408 KQVPAKNKTA
-418 IIGGMLELGE
+418 IIGDMLELGE
-428 SSKPLHEELIPYIL
+428 SSKPLHEELVPYML
-442 NAGCSKV
+442 DAGCSKV

-461 LLPPKIAKKYFK
+461 LLPPKIAKKYFE

>member
-1 MIWNSKILSAALGIT
+1 MIWNSETLSKALAIT

-41 LKGNRDGHD
+41 LQGNRDGHD

-83 FEALQKMALYKRE
+83 FETLQKMALYKRE

-119 ILLQHD
+119 ILLQYD
-125 SLVFVSR
+125 SLVFASR
-132 GNFNNKLGM
+132 GNFNNRLGL

-155 IFELGMNHKGEIREL
+155 VFELGMNHKGEIREL

-223 YSKILSILKNLSID
+223 YNKIVSILKNLSINRV
-237 KIYSF
+237 YNF
-242 GTLSIKSTAVSRF
+242 GTSH
-255 LNRHCE
+255 N
-261 QSKTAWQSRKNNK
+261 
-274 KCYKLVFFTGLLRQ
+274 
-288 LLCNFLAMTKKYE
+288 
-301 LYNNTT
+301 
-307 TPAQLVLYETL
+307 TPAQLVLYENL

-327 INNKSLEITIPFIPR
+327 INNKSLSVTIPFIPR

-348 TGVLLIIDILDKNIE
+348 TGVLLIVDILGKDIE

-418 IIGGMLELGE
+418 IIGDMLELGE
-428 SSKPLHEELIPYIL
+428 SSKPLHEELVLYIL
-442 NAGCSKV
+442 DAGCSKV
-449 YLVGVNTKYIYD
+449 YLVGANTKYIYD
-461 LLPPKIAKKYFK
+461 LLPPKIAKKYFE

-481 ITDLFESNELI
+481 ITDLFEINELI

-499 VKLDKIVDYYK
+499 IKLDKIVDYYK

>member
-1 MIWNSKILSAALGIT
+1 MIWNSKTLSAALGIT

-41 LKGNRDGHD
+41 LQGNRDGHD
-50 YVLDAIDKG
+50 YVQDAIDKG

-125 SLVFVSR
+125 FLVFASR

-237 KIYSF
+237 RVYNF
-242 GTLSIKSTAVSRF
+242 GISH
-255 LNRHCE
+255 N
-261 QSKTAWQSRKNNK
+261 
-274 KCYKLVFFTGLLRQ
+274 
-288 LLCNFLAMTKKYE
+288 
-301 LYNNTT
+301 
-307 TPAQLVLYETL
+307 TPAQLVLYENL

-348 TGVLLIIDILDKNIE
+348 TGVLLIIDILGKDME
-363 IAANHLADIAPTKGR
+363 LAANHLANISPTEGR
-378 GEIINIQNCRVICD
+378 GKIINIQNSRVICD

-397 PQSMKAALEYL
+397 PGSMKAALEYL

-418 IIGGMLELGE
+418 IIGDMLELGE
-428 SSKPLHEELIPYIL
+428 SSKPLHEELVPYIL
-442 NAGCSKV
+442 DAGCSKV

-461 LLPPKIAKKYFK
+461 LLPPKTAKKYFK

-481 ITDLFESNELI
+481 ITDLFEGNELI

-499 VKLDKIVDYYK
+499 IKLDKIVDYYK

>member
-1 MIWNSKILSAALGIT
+1 MIWNSKTLSAVLGIT
-16 ISNSIN
+16 ISNSIS

-33 KKGDLFIA
+33 KKGNLFIA
-41 LKGNRDGHD
+41 LQGNRDGHD

-59 AAAVIVSKQ
+59 AAAVIISKR

-119 ILLQHD
+119 VLLQHD
-125 SLVFVSR
+125 FLVFASR

-194 LEEIAEAKCEIFENF
+194 LEEIAEAKCEIFANF

-223 YSKILSILKNLSID
+223 YNKILSILKNLSITD
-237 KIYSF
+237 IHSF
-242 GTLSIKSTAVSRF
+242 GRSA
-255 LNRHCE
+255 
-261 QSKTAWQSRKNNK
+261 KTSA
-274 KCYKLVFFTGLLRQ
+274 
-288 LLCNFLAMTKKYE
+288 E
-301 LYNNTT
+301 LI
-307 TPAQLVLYETL
+307 LYENL
-318 GEQVHLKYK
+318 GEQVYLKYK
-327 INNKSLEITIPFIPR
+327 INKKVLDVMIPFIPR
-342 HFAENY
+342 HFTENY
-348 TGVLLIIDILDKNIE
+348 TGVLLIIDILGKDIE
-363 IAANHLADIAPTKGR
+363 IAANHLANISPTKGR

-418 IIGGMLELGE
+418 IIGDMLELGAN
-428 SSKPLHEELIPYIL
+428 SKRLHEKLVQYIL
-442 NAGCSKV
+442 DAACSKV
-449 YLVGVNTKYIYD
+449 YLVGVNTKYIND
-461 LLPPKIAKKYFK
+461 LLPSKIAKKYFK

-481 ITDLFESNELI
+481 ITDLFEGNELI

>member
-1 MIWNSKILSAALGIT
+1 MIWNSKTLSAALGIT
-16 ISNSIN
+16 IFNPIN

-83 FEALQKMALYKRE
+83 FEALQKMALYKRK

-125 SLVFVSR
+125 SLVFASR

-155 IFELGMNHKGEIREL
+155 IFELGMNHKGEIKEL

-209 SKNDIAVINADTNC
+209 SKNDIAVINANTNC

-237 KIYSF
+237 KVYNF
-242 GTLSIKSTAVSRF
+242 GISH
-255 LNRHCE
+255 N
-261 QSKTAWQSRKNNK
+261 
-274 KCYKLVFFTGLLRQ
+274 
-288 LLCNFLAMTKKYE
+288 
-301 LYNNTT
+301 
-307 TPAQLVLYETL
+307 TPAQLVLYENL

-348 TGVLLIIDILDKNIE
+348 TGVLLIIDILGKDIE

-378 GEIINIQNCRVICD
+378 GEIINIQNCCVICD

-408 KQVPAENKTA
+408 KQVPAKNKTA
-418 IIGGMLELGE
+418 IIGDMLELGE
-428 SSKPLHEELIPYIL
+428 SSKPLHEELVPYML
-442 NAGCSKV
+442 DAGCSKV

-461 LLPPKIAKKYFK
+461 LLPPKIAKKYFE